1 MSMRAFADLCESISR
16 TTKKLEKTRLVA
28 EFLSSRPVDEAAHAA
43 VFLSGRAFPAYEET
57 VLTVGGA
64 LLSRLLQEVT
74 GATGHELTLAY
85 RKHGDLGSAAFD
97 LYSEKRVPHAR
108 EASAGISDASPIT
121 LHELEAAFRKIAAAS
136 GAAKTPIIRDL
147 LRSEER
153 RVGKE

>member
-1 MSMRAFADLCESISR
+1 MRAFAELCESTSC

-28 EFLSSRPVDEAAHAA
+28 DFLSSRPIDEAAHAA

-85 RKHGDLGSAAFD
+85 RKHGDLGSATFD
-97 LYSEKRVPHAR
+97 LYTEKNLTGG
-108 EASAGISDASPIT
+108 SAIT
-121 LHELEAAFRKIAAAS
+121 LHELEASFRRIAAAS
-136 GAAKTPIIRDL
+136 GAAKAPIIRDL
-147 LRSEER
+147 LLRASPLEAKYLIKFM
-153 RVGKE
+153 GGDL

>member
-1 MSMRAFADLCESISR
+1 MRAFAELCESISR
-16 TTKKLEKTRLVA
+16 TTKKLEKIRLVA
-28 EFLSSRPVDEAAHAA
+28 DFLRSKPIDEAAHAA

-97 LYSEKRVPHAR
+97 LYAERNMEGGAAIK
-108 EASAGISDASPIT
+108 
-121 LHELEAAFRKIAAAS
+121 LHELESAFRK
-136 GAAKTPIIRDL
+136 
-147 LRSEER
+147 
-153 RVGKE
+153 V

>member
-1 MSMRAFADLCESISR
+1 MRAFAELCESISR

-28 EFLSSRPVDEAAHAA
+28 DFFQSRRVDEAAHAA

-57 VLTVGGA
+57 TLTVGGA

-85 RKHGDLGSAAFD
+85 RKHGDLGSAALD
-97 LYSEKRVPHAR
+97 LYSEKKIAGSG
-108 EASAGISDASPIT
+108 ASIT

-136 GAAKTPIIRDL
+136 GPAAKSPI
-147 LRSEER
+147 
-153 RVGKE
+153 